1 MLSSLVEMTYK
12 PSSNLPKEAERQ
24 WREIIDRRPDLEPA
38 VELQRR
44 IVNRS
49 LALAAVVDEQTPV
62 TVGLG
67 PTEVAAKLRQ
77 QLPILAGETIQLDAG
92 AITPFVVGFCEDL
105 ASGETG
111 GAGGRL
117 GDMLG
122 RGTIDMGSLLA
133 ASLGRQQEAIRTKA
147 HHVGVSPDLL
157 WLVAELAS
165 GPLAHHLQRQ
175 LLTELPRE
183 NEALRLAIGEWKQ
196 GFCAACG
203 SWPAFGERI
212 GDTERRSLRCSFCG
226 SAWAPAPG
234 KCIYCDEG
242 GDSLIAA
249 AVEPD
254 QPSRLL
260 ELCRQCG
267 AYLKCIDVRRPTPFQ
282 LLPVEDLSTWHLD
295 FGAVQQGYVRPPMRV
310 FATGDTLPCPPPASA
325 PGAIYSEDK

>member
-1 MLSSLVEMTYK
+1 MLSSLVEMTYQ
-12 PSSNLPKEAERQ
+12 PSPQPHLEEAERQ
-24 WREIIDRRPDLEPA
+24 WREIVDRRPDLEPA

-49 LALAAVVDEQTPV
+49 LAQATVIDEQTPV
-62 TVGLG
+62 TVDLE
-67 PTEVAAKLRQ
+67 PTEAAAKLQRK
-77 QLPILAGETIQLDAG
+77 LPILAGEAIQVDAR
-92 AITPFVVGFCEDL
+92 AVAPFVLGFCEDL

-111 GAGGRL
+111 AAGGRL
-117 GDMLG
+117 GDILA

-147 HHVGVSPDLL
+147 HQVGVSPDLL

-175 LLTELPRE
+175 LLIELPKRSE
-183 NEALRLAIGEWKQ
+183 ELRSAIDEWNQ

-212 GDTERRSLRCSFCG
+212 EHAEHTEPRSLRCSFCG
-226 SAWAPAPG
+226 SAWTPALQR
-234 KCIYCDEG
+234 CIYCDEG
-242 GDSLIAA
+242 GDSLIA

-267 AYLKCIDVRRPTPFQ
+267 AYLKCIDVRQPTPFH
-282 LLPVEDLSTWHLD
+282 LLPVEDLSTWDLD
-295 FGAVQQGYVRPPMRV
+295 FGAVQQGYIRPPMHE
-310 FATGDTLPCPPPASA
+310 FATEDTLPCPPPAGT
-325 PGAIYSEDK
+325 PRPV